1 MGWNRSEKVFG
12 LIKGHPI
19 LFILRIRFIISGT
32 KRKVFVLYNFASMNK
47 KVLSFSGAINPNET
61 LKQIKSKFQQQT

>member
-1 MGWNRSEKVFG
+1 MGWNRSEKVCGF
-12 LIKGHPI
+12 IKGHPI

-47 KVLSFSGAINPNET
+47 KFYPLVEQLT
-61 LKQIKSKFQQQT
+61 LMKP